1 MSDFID
7 IGLVKTHLRVVHAR
21 DDKYIE
27 LLTKAALNSVLDF
40 IDFKD
45 LSAVKE
51 KWGEVPENLI
61 FAALLMIGDMYT
73 NRSDVIVGTIVAV
86 NPTTERLML
95 PCRNMG
101 V

>member
-45 LSAVKE
+45 WSAVNE
-51 KWGEVPENLI
+51 KWGE
-61 FAALLMIGDMYT
+61 
-73 NRSDVIVGTIVAV
+73 V